1 MSYILDALKKA
12 DQERIAGNVPDLE
25 TMHRHEPVTRKSSR
39 WLWILA
45 VLFLFNAAAVT
56 LFAIRYNPGAGKDT
70 VVSHA
75 APDEP
80 GSALPNAPHLRPP
93 APTAGAGTVVRKA
106 PPTVARTASQ
116 SRGTASQSREQ
127 GRVEMAERQVSSP
140 AVPPSIPV
148 AAATSPPSH
157 GLAPV
162 HSPATARI
170 PEWDELPVD
179 FRSGFTM
186 PRIDVH
192 VYDTNPQNRFI
203 LADMRK
209 YHEGDRLQNGVILQK
224 ILPDGLQLSYQG
236 RTFHYNK

>member
-12 DQERIAGNVPDLE
+12 DQERIAGSVPDLE
-25 TMHRHEPVTRKSSR
+25 TMHRHEPATRKSSR

-45 VLFLFNAAAVT
+45 VLFLFNAVAVT
-56 LFAIRYNPGAGKDT
+56 LFAIRYNPGAGKET
-70 VVSHA
+70 VVGRT
-75 APDEP
+75 APDER
-80 GSALPNAPHLRPP
+80 GSALPNTPHLRPS
-93 APTAGAGTVVRKA
+93 APTAGAGTVIRKA
-106 PPTVARTASQ
+106 PPTVP
-116 SRGTASQSREQ
+116 GTASQPREQ
-127 GRVEMAERQVSSP
+127 GRVAMAGRQASSP
-140 AVPPSIPV
+140 PIPPSIS
-148 AAATSPPSH
+148 AAAASSPPSQ
-157 GLAPV
+157 GMAPA
-162 HSPATARI
+162 HSPAPATARI

-209 YHEGDRLQNGVILQK
+209 YHEGDRLQNGVILEK

>member
-25 TMHRHEPVTRKSSR
+25 TMHRHEPATRKSSR
-39 WLWILA
+39 WLWVLA

-70 VVSHA
+70 VVSRA
-75 APDEP
+75 APDER

-93 APTAGAGTVVRKA
+93 APTAGAGPFVRKAA
-106 PPTVARTASQ
+106 PPTVVRTAPQ
-116 SRGTASQSREQ
+116 PREQ
-127 GRVEMAERQVSSP
+127 DKVAVAGRQVSSP
-140 AVPPSIPV
+140 AIPPSIPA

-157 GLAPV
+157 GMAPA

-209 YHEGDRLQNGVILQK
+209 YHEGDRLQNGVILEK